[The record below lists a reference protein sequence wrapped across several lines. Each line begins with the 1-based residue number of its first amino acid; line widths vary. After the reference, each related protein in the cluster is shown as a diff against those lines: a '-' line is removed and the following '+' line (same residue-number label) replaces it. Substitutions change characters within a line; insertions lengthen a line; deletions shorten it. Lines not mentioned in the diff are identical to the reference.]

1 MAISNQV
8 TSIMSNREKTV
19 TYTTENT
26 YLTQNEL
33 TPKTKNVWLVFHG
46 IGYLSRYFVK
56 YFNGLHPEENYIL
69 VPQAPSK
76 YYLKNEYKYVGASWL
91 TKENTAT
98 EVKNVLNY
106 IDAVLEAENLPDD
119 INLILFG
126 FSQGVSVAIRWL
138 ASKKPRCK
146 MVALYAGGIPNELT
160 ATDFEFLD
168 QNATEIKIIYG
179 DQDEYL
185 TPDRLKGEKIKIE
198 TLFQG
203 KADIITFKGGH
214 EVKPEIIKN
223 LI

>member
-1 MAISNQV
+1 
-8 TSIMSNREKTV
+8 MSNTEKTV

-33 TPKTKNVWLVFHG
+33 TGKTKNVWLVFHG

-56 YFNGLHPEENYIL
+56 YFNGLNAEENYII

-106 IDAVLEAENLPDD
+106 IDAVLKAEKIPEDM
-119 INLILFG
+119 NLILFG
-126 FSQGVSVAIRWL
+126 FSQGVSVATRWW
-138 ASKKPRCK
+138 ASKKTNCK
-146 MVALYAGGIPNELT
+146 LVALYAGGIPNELT
-160 ATDFEFLD
+160 ANDFEFVD
-168 QNATEIKIIYG
+168 HDSTEIKLIYG
-179 DQDEYL
+179 NDDKYL

-198 TLFQG
+198 KLFKG
-203 KADIITFKGGH
+203 KAETIPFNGGH
-214 EVKPEIIKN
+214 EVKPEIIKD

>member
-1 MAISNQV
+1 
-8 TSIMSNREKTV
+8 MSNTEKTV

-33 TPKTKNVWLVFHG
+33 TGKTKNVWLVFHG

-56 YFNGLHPEENYIL
+56 YFNGLNAEENYII

-106 IDAVLEAENLPDD
+106 IDAVLKAEKIPEDM
-119 INLILFG
+119 NLILFG
-126 FSQGVSVAIRWL
+126 FSQGVSVATRWW
-138 ASKKPRCK
+138 ASKKANCK
-146 MVALYAGGIPNELT
+146 LVALYAGGIPNELT
-160 ATDFEFLD
+160 ANDFEFVD
-168 QNATEIKIIYG
+168 HDSTEIKLIYG
-179 DQDEYL
+179 NEDKYL

-198 TLFQG
+198 KLFQG
-203 KADIITFKGGH
+203 KAETITFNGGH
-214 EVKPEIIKN
+214 EVKPEIIKD